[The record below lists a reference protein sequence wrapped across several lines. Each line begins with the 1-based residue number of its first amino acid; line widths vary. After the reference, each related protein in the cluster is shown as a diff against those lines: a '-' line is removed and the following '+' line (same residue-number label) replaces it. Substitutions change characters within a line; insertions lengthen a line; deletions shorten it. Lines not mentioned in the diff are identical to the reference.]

1 MKQKTLLRI
10 NILLLIGISWG
21 CSSVKFVPEG
31 QYLLQKNI
39 IKHDAKGISNEQLES
54 LVRPRENKTVFGF
67 WRFHLGMYNVS
78 GRDSSKGF
86 NKWLKRIGEAPVI
99 YDEYQ
104 IDKSREQ
111 LRQYLQN
118 RGYFDAVVTD
128 TVIVDEKKRRV
139 KVEYDIT
146 SGKRSYIHQLGYK
159 IFDDSIRRLVYA
171 DTVNSLLR
179 GQKPFDVDIFDKERE
194 RVTRLLNSHGYYN
207 FSKNY
212 IYFLA
217 DSSESSYMIRD
228 TMVILGV
235 YQQLPDGRDTVVPH
249 TKFKVDEVYFFVD
262 FNPQE
267 ALLDESG
274 YITKFDTIFYK
285 GYYFLYRKK
294 MKFKPDVL
302 INSTY
307 IVPGQ
312 LYDIEKV
319 SQTQTLITE
328 LKLFRYINIKFDEIE
343 GKTDKA
349 GRKYLKCYIQLT
361 PSKPQSYA
369 LELEGTNSSGNL
381 GAATN
386 IKYQHKNFLKGA
398 EIFNVRYRFSFQNQS
413 SRGDKN
419 NFNILETGFDAG
431 LTFPKF
437 LVPFRVEGF
446 RRRYHPRSSIN
457 LGVNFQRRPD
467 YTRTIATSKLSYD
480 WRSSDRISHIF
491 SILDFN
497 LVWVPFISEDF
508 WDYIED
514 TFMRYSY
521 EDHLI
526 LNTNY
531 TFIYNGQVLGKSN
544 NFWYFR
550 GYAESSGNLL
560 DGLVKMFT
568 KGTPDDGYYKLFGI
582 RYAQYVKADVD
593 IRYHHFLNTGNSFA
607 YRCFLGVGYP
617 YGNLN
622 VLPFEKMYFAGGANS
637 IRAWPVRGLG
647 PGEFKEDQLE
657 YYNQTA
663 DIKLEFN
670 AEYRYKLF
678 WILEGALFVDM
689 GNIWS
694 IRSESSPEGGL
705 FRFNEFYKQIAVG
718 LGTGLRFDFSYFVFR
733 FDVGIKAIDPS
744 MPLGKRWVL
753 GTTPLTW
760 NDFGFNFA
768 IGYPF

>member
-1 MKQKTLLRI
+1 MKQSNLLRLI
-10 NILLLIGISWG
+10 ILLLAGSIWG
-21 CSSVKFVPEG
+21 CNSVKFVPEG
-31 QYLLQKNI
+31 EYLLQKNI
-39 IKHDAKGISNEQLES
+39 VKHDAKDVTNEELKS
-54 LVRPRENKTVFGF
+54 YIRPKENKTIFGF
-67 WRFHLGMYNVS
+67 WRFHLGMYNLA

-86 NKWLKRIGEAPVI
+86 NKWLWRIGEAPVI

-104 IDKSREQ
+104 VEKSREQ
-111 LRQYLQN
+111 LRLFLEN
-118 RGYFDAVVTD
+118 KGYFDAKVTD
-128 TVIVDEKKRRV
+128 TVIVNEKKRKV
-139 KVEYDIT
+139 KVVYDIKA
-146 SGKRSYIHQLGYK
+146 GRRSYVHQVGYK
-159 IFDDSIRRLVYA
+159 IFDDTIKKLVFA
-171 DTVNSLLR
+171 DTINSLLR
-179 GQKPFDVDIFDKERE
+179 GKKPFDVDIFDKERD
-194 RVTRLLNSHGYYN
+194 RVTRMLKTNGYYN

-217 DSSESSYMIRD
+217 DSSENAYLIRD
-228 TMVILGV
+228 TMVIAGV
-235 YQQLPDGRDTVVPH
+235 YKQLPDGRDTVVNH
-249 TKFKVDEVYFFVD
+249 VKYKIDDVYFFVD

-267 ALLDESG
+267 ALIDESD
-274 YITKFDTIFYK
+274 YMSEFDTLYYK
-285 GYYFLYRKK
+285 GYYFLFKKK

-307 IVPGQ
+307 IIPGQ
-312 LYDIEKV
+312 LYDITKV
-319 SQTQTLITE
+319 SKTQTLITE
-328 LKLFRYINIKFDEIE
+328 LKLFRYINIKFSEVE
-343 GKTDKA
+343 GKTDEN

-369 LELEGTNSSGNL
+369 LEVEGTNSSGNL

-386 IKYQHKNFLKGA
+386 VKYQHKNLLRGA
-398 EIFNVRYRFSFQNQS
+398 EIFNVRFRLAYQNQS
-413 SRGDKN
+413 ARGDKN

-437 LVPFRVEGF
+437 LVPFRVESF
-446 RRRYHPRSSIN
+446 RRRFHPRSSIN
-457 LGVNFQRRPD
+457 MGLNYQRRPD

-480 WRSSDRISHIF
+480 WRSSEGVSHIF

-497 LVWVPFISEDF
+497 LVWVPFISGDF
-508 WDYIED
+508 WDYIKD

-526 LNTNY
+526 LNSNY
-531 TFIYNGQVLGKSN
+531 TFIYNGQVLGRKN

-560 DGLVKMFT
+560 DGMVKLFT
-568 KGTPDDGYYKLFGI
+568 KEPSNEGYYKVMGI

-593 IRYHHFLNTGNSFA
+593 LRYHHQLNLNNSFA
-607 YRCFLGVGYP
+607 YRFFLGVGYP
-617 YGNLN
+617 YGNLH

-647 PGEFKEDQLE
+647 PGEYKEDQLE

-663 DIKLEFN
+663 DIKLELN
-670 AEYRYKLF
+670 AEYRYKMF
-678 WILEGALFVDM
+678 WILEGALFVDA

-694 IRSESSPEGGL
+694 IRPESSPEGGL
-705 FRFNEFYKQIAVG
+705 FRFHKFYKQMAVG

-733 FDVGIKAIDPS
+733 FDVGVKAVDPS
-744 MPLGKRWVL
+744 MPYGNRWVL